1 MSPPFGTFSFHPW
14 RLKLRSVCDKVC
26 MCSCSLAKRG
36 CGHENGL
43 KQKRPI
49 TSKQIH
55 IAWHCVC
62 ECMDTW
68 LCVQLQILLV
78 LQLTGTEKLE
88 IRPSWNCNK
97 MVTFFFSVASS
108 WMWQCGQ
115 QGVFW
120 IIFNNNI
127 LVSFSVRDA
136 GRPIQVL
143 CKKCICK
150 VQISPCVYDVI
161 RHYFYCT
168 NYYYFPSL
176 TILMSKQPRSEESWM
191 DDCKW
196 QTRSLG

>member
-1 MSPPFGTFSFHPW
+1 MTSNSVSRSVRSTKMSPPFGTFSFHPW

-97 MVTFFFSVASS
+97 MVTFFF
-108 WMWQCGQ
+108 C
-115 QGVFW
+115 
-120 IIFNNNI
+120 
-127 LVSFSVRDA
+127 
-136 GRPIQVL
+136 
-143 CKKCICK
+143 
-150 VQISPCVYDVI
+150 
-161 RHYFYCT
+161 
-168 NYYYFPSL
+168 
-176 TILMSKQPRSEESWM
+176 SKQLNVTMWAAGSLLNHFQQQHFGFIFSQRCRSSNSS
-191 DDCKW
+191 
-196 QTRSLG
+196 TV